1 MKTNFLPQLQMD
13 FSGGIGEESSPPAM
27 KPKTFEELF
36 AGTGIEPTKDE
47 NGGVH
52 YNFNAT
58 LKTNNVKEK
67 FEKQLQDN
75 NTVTEESLSMMT
87 NKRYHN
93 GENVKV
99 GDKIL
104 FGMNVEGVAGV
115 DENVHITM
123 IMLCENQLDLYESD
137 DRFNTAETKLP
148 IIKLK

>member
-1 MKTNFLPQLQMD
+1 MR
-13 FSGGIGEESSPPAM
+13 
-27 KPKTFEELF
+27 
-36 AGTGIEPTKDE
+36 
-47 NGGVH
+47 
-52 YNFNAT
+52 
-58 LKTNNVKEK
+58 EK

-75 NTVTEESLSMMT
+75 NTVTEESLAMMT
-87 NKRYHN
+87 NKTYHN

-137 DRFNTAETKLP
+137 DRFYTAETNLP